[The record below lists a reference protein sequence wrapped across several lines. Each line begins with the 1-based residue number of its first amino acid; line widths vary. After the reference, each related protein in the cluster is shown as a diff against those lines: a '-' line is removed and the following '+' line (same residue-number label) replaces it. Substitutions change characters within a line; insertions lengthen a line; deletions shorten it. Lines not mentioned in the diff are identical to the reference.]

1 MSAPRP
7 ADQAAPGAST
17 PTARPRPLPVPAPIF
32 TAWKTPELPSLAMP
46 PIILPRLRDLPSPPP
61 IVQHLVTE
69 AGTVRAAI
77 NTGDRAR
84 GEMRQA
90 VDRTRQPRGG
100 PAPAAPAQYT
110 FNITQAPGQSSED
123 LARAIRREI
132 EDYERSKA
140 ASARST
146 FRDDPDGADL

>member
-1 MSAPRP
+1 MRLPKVS
-7 ADQAAPGAST
+7 
-17 PTARPRPLPVPAPIF
+17 PLR
-32 TAWKTPELPSLAMP
+32 LP
-46 PIILPRLRDLPSPPP
+46 DLPSPPP
-61 IVQHLVTE
+61 IIQRLSTE

-90 VDRTRQPRGG
+90 VDRTRQPGRA

-110 FNITQAPGQSSED
+110 FNITQAPGQSADD

-146 FRDDPDGADL
+146 YRDDPDGADL